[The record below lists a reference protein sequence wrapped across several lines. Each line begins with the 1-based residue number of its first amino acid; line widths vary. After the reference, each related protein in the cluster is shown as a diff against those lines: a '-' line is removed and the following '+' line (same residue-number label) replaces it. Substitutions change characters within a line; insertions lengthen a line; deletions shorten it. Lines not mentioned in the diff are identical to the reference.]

1 MTKHKM
7 NASFARVKEE
17 GKKIFTAYI
26 MAGDGGLHKLKEM
39 ILLLEDAGV
48 TVVELGIPFS
58 DPVAD
63 GPVIQEAGKR
73 ALAEKVTLT
82 SVLEELASF
91 KNDISIPVVI
101 MTYANP
107 VFKLGAQ
114 TFADKC
120 AEAGVSG
127 VIIPDVPMEEEAE
140 FKEPLSKHEIA
151 LIRFVT
157 LTSSDERIEE
167 TVNGAEGFIYAVTVN
182 GITGARTGFAGDLS
196 DHLARIKTKSPVPV
210 LAGFGVS
217 SKEQAETLGASCDG
231 VIVGSKIVSLLHEGR
246 GHEIKELVPGKVG
259 VK

>member
-7 NASFARVKEE
+7 AATFARVNEE
-17 GKKIFTAYI
+17 GKKAFTAYI
-26 MAGDGGLHKLKEM
+26 MAGDGGLHTLKET

-73 ALAEKVTLT
+73 ALAEKVTLQG
-82 SVLEELASF
+82 VLAELASF

-107 VFKLGAQ
+107 VFKLGAE
-114 TFADKC
+114 TFADQC
-120 AEAGVSG
+120 ATAGVSG
-127 VIIPDVPMEEEAE
+127 VIIPDVPMEEETE
-140 FKEPLSKHEIA
+140 FKEPLSKHDIA

-157 LTSSDERIEE
+157 LTSSDERIDE
-167 TVNGAEGFIYAVTVN
+167 TVDGAEGFIYAVTVN
-182 GITGARTGFAGDLS
+182 GITGARAGFAGDLS
-196 DHLARIKTKSPVPV
+196 AHLVRITEKSPVPV

-217 SKEQAETLGASCDG
+217 SKEQAETLGAACDG

-246 GHEIKELVPGKVG
+246 GHKIKELVPGKVG